1 MRFAFY
7 RLLARCGLF
16 YYDGLIGFEPSWY
29 PLARV
34 KYGAGKH
41 SFPMAIGNAMEYAR
55 IFNGTVVE
63 AKPK

>member
-7 RLLARCGLF
+7 RLLARLGLF
-16 YYDGLIGFEPSWY
+16 YYGGLIGFEPPWY

-34 KYGAGKH
+34 RYGDGKH
-41 SFPMAIGNAMEYAR
+41 SAVMAIGNALEYAR